1 MKINNC
7 SQCFLSTLGQARQH
21 APMATKKNNEKKKK
35 KPTELG
41 VFLFIFL
48 SLSCLFTLF
57 VDCLDSSTLAGV
69 HSIK

>member
-21 APMATKKNNEKKKK
+21 APMATKKKIIKKKE
-35 KPTELG
+35 TNRTWSLLLIY
-41 VFLFIFL
+41 F

-57 VDCLDSSTLAGV
+57 TDCLDSSTPAGV